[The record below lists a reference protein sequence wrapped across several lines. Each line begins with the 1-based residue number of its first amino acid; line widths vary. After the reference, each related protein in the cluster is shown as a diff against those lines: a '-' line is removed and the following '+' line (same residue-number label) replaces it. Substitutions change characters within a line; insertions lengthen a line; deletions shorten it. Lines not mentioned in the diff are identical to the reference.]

1 VNPHEAVV
9 YQIDIEGKYLKM
21 ASILV
26 SKIFSSCLL
35 SLMSINTLNRRISI
49 PCACPESDPLLRRP
63 NTTKRSSHRVTG
75 SFKSKDSQRN
85 CFNAYLKPSVPV
97 RTSVSIMLYIS
108 RTFLARLVVNGLFVI
123 LK

>member
-35 SLMSINTLNRRISI
+35 GLMSINTLNRRIGI
-49 PCACPESDPLLRRP
+49 PCAESDPLLQQP
-63 NTTKRSSHRVTG
+63 NTTKWSSHRVTG